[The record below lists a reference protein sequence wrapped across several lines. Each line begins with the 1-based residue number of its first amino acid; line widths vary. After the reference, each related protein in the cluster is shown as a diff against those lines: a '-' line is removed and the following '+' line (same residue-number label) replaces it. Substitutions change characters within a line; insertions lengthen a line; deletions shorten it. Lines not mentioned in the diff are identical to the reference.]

1 MNILLYEQCTAALAL
16 NPNLSSGLLHEGQL
30 MVRALARDGAEL
42 TQHVMQSLQHERAVS
57 DDFPLAVRVVR
68 EQDKLSVVWQE
79 ALHWADAVL
88 AVAPETNG
96 ALLSMAQEVLAA
108 HKIWLGC
115 APTVIALTASKYATS
130 QTLNAAGVPA
140 VRTFNPAQEACPAE
154 NNRCWVVKPDD
165 GCGCEGQV
173 VFDSVT
179 QAWNYALSATPS
191 LMVQPWL
198 EGDALSLSL
207 LCREDR
213 MDVLSVNQQQVKM
226 DAQHQPALTGLVV
239 NAAPV
244 SKELQDWAQQVV
256 QALPGLR
263 GLVGVDYIQTKDGP
277 VVLEINPRATTSYAG
292 LRAAMAQNPLRCWL
306 QNEPWQWVQGAR
318 VLIHLK
324 RG

>member
-1 MNILLYEQCTAALAL
+1 MNILLYEQCTAALAC
-16 NPNLSSGLLHEGQL
+16 NPNRSSGLLHEGQL
-30 MVRALARDGAEL
+30 MVRALAHDGAEL
-42 TQHVMQSLQHERAVS
+42 TQHVMQSLQHERAVG
-57 DDFPLAVRVVR
+57 DDFPLMVRVVR
-68 EQDKLSVVWQE
+68 KQDMLSAVWQE

-96 ALLSMAQEVLAA
+96 ALLRVAQEVLAA

-115 APTVIALTASKYATS
+115 APAAIALTTSKYATS
-130 QTLNAAGVPA
+130 QALRVAAVP
-140 VRTFNPAQEACPAE
+140 VVCTFNPTQEACPAE
-154 NNRCWVVKPDD
+154 NNQRWVAKPDD

-191 LMVQPWL
+191 LVVQPWL

-213 MDVLSVNQQQVKM
+213 MDVLSVNQQQVEM
-226 DAQHQPALTGLVV
+226 DAQHQPALAGLVV

-244 SKELQDWAQQVV
+244 AKKLQDWAQQVI

-263 GLVGVDYIQTKDGP
+263 GLVGVDYIQTKEGP

-292 LRAAMAQNPLRCWL
+292 LRAAMGQNSLRCWL
-306 QNEPWQWVQGAR
+306 QNEPWQSVPGTR